1 MVLGANME
9 LYGGGERRRKV
20 AYVEVVYSA
29 NFGNFLLFDVTGV
42 VSLPTKRVP
51 TYRFSTRLSTP
62 NYTPVSPL
70 PGATIKSDFK
80 LGLKLMFRFA
90 WESTDLVNEGSG
102 YSSHVISY
110 YFVKLGRQFATS
122 FLYEV
127 EISGENVSLSHYNFI
142 TRLPMPVPTS
152 LLL

>member
-1 MVLGANME
+1 LFAPDCALAM
-9 LYGGGERRRKV
+9 
-20 AYVEVVYSA
+20 
-29 NFGNFLLFDVTGV
+29 LL
-42 VSLPTKRVP
+42 P
-51 TYRFSTRLSTP
+51 ST
-62 NYTPVSPL
+62 
-70 PGATIKSDFK
+70 TINSEFK
-80 LGLKLMFRFA
+80 LELMLRFA